1 MVTASKGD
9 GSDEDEGDADSGPED
24 DQMEDEENLD
34 MPPPWSPKLIVLAE
48 KFADGT
54 RGGMKT
60 LFYKKCRVDFFS
72 ECK

>member
-1 MVTASKGD
+1 MMEEPMMDTPMM
-9 GSDEDEGDADSGPED
+9 DEPEEDMLPD

>member
-1 MVTASKGD
+1 
-9 GSDEDEGDADSGPED
+9 
-24 DQMEDEENLD
+24 MEDEDNLD
-34 MPPPWSPKLIVLAE
+34 MPPPWSPKLIVLPE

-54 RGGMKT
+54 RGGQKT